1 MKFLKN
7 NMTIITA
14 ILIGVVAFLLGLP
27 ITYAFII
34 GALIYLI
41 PSMMYTGGLKKA
53 KNLLQE
59 GQFDQ
64 VVEKV
69 NKTMKIPLLSRKYKH
84 FMLVIKADAYQR
96 RGKFSESLEAMED
109 IEVDALTDML
119 QANFYSMRATNLIHV
134 KEYEKAEADIQE
146 AKKADGRVFLDF
158 MNYYIQLMSGNELS
172 ILDMIE
178 DLSEE
183 YMELRDYD
191 FENME
196 EKDILYRLRSIFLDG
211 NTYVHVLK
219 CYYLGKICEKLCKA
233 ENVVAIYNPIR
244 NYQGKCYFKSYAG
257 RYVKNN
263 RVRVV
268 KKEEELQ
275 SHISE

>member
-7 NMTIITA
+7 NMTVIA
-14 ILIGVVAFLLGLP
+14 AVLIGAVAFLLGLP
-27 ITYAFII
+27 FTYAFII
-34 GALIYLI
+34 GASAYLL
-41 PSMMYTGGLKKA
+41 PSMMYTAGLKKA
-53 KNLLQE
+53 KSLLQD

-69 NKTMKIPLLSRKYKH
+69 NSTMKIPLLSRKYKH

-96 RGKFSESLEAMED
+96 RGKFRESLEAMED

-119 QANFYSMRATNLIHV
+119 QANFYSMRATNLIHL
-134 KEYEKAEADIQE
+134 KDYERAAVDIQD

-158 MNYYIQLMSGNELS
+158 MNYYIQVMDGNELS
-172 ILDMIE
+172 MLQMIDE
-178 DLSEE
+178 LSEE

-191 FENME
+191 FDGME
-196 EKDILYRLRSIFLDG
+196 EKDILYRLRRIFLDG

-219 CYYLGKICEKLCKA
+219 CYYLGKVCEELCEA
-233 ENVVAIYNPIR
+233 ENVVAIYSPVR

-257 RYVKNN
+257 RYIKNN
-263 RVRVV
+263 RV
-268 KKEEELQ
+268 KT
-275 SHISE
+275 SMS